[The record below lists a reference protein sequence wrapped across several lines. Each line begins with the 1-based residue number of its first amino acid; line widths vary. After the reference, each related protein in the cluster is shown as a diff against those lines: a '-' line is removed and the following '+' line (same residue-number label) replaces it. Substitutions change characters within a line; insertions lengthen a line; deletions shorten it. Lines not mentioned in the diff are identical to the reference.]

1 MLGNDQLIW
10 KKFIVSFQNIFWVK
24 FKLNDR
30 SLGILFNIACCW
42 FYVILLSYIQD
53 SLYIPLVSILTTSPY
68 ISQRVH
74 FPVLNFVTYNFM
86 YVFCLLLFPAF
97 CRIHVYNSLIIRCRK
112 SISQRLQTSLFR
124 LSDQLRTSFFTVT
137 HITPVCFNGW
147 FLHLAI
153 ILWKSFFVF

>member
-30 SLGILFNIACCW
+30 SLGIVFNIACCW

-86 YVFCLLLFPAF
+86 YVLCLQLFPVC
-97 CRIHVYNSLIIRCRK
+97 CRIHVYNSLIIRRRK
-112 SISQRLQTSLFR
+112 RITQQLGTSLFR
-124 LSDQLRTSFFTVT
+124 LSDQLHTSFFYSYR
-137 HITPVCFNGW
+137 HHPVFFQGW